1 MTNHVEVETDPQY
14 TRVNHQAQQAPRP
27 TEFRPTDRQLR
38 AKSRL
43 LAAVQAGQV
52 VQGALSLLDPAQL
65 AKICKAP
72 DIASTWQ
79 KEPGFLAWLT
89 DDQEAPAKLNY
100 LRAKAFTAAELIL
113 ENPDPKVA
121 GAQVALIK
129 VLLGYEGP
137 TPDVKPMNM
146 EDLKKLVLDNRH
158 ILLPLLQEASTPP
171 AGHAKLQASTPQK
184 ETT

>member
-1 MTNHVEVETDPQY
+1 MANNVEVETDPQY

-52 VQGALSLLDPAQL
+52 VQGALTLLDPAQL

-72 DIASTWQ
+72 DVATTWQ

-137 TPDVKPMNM
+137 TPEAKPMNM
-146 EDLKKLVLDNRH
+146 DDLKKLVLDNRH
-158 ILLPLLQEASTPP
+158 ILMPLLEEASTPKP
-171 AGHAKLQASTPQK
+171 SRASLPLPTTK
-184 ETT
+184 EEA

>member
-1 MTNHVEVETDPQY
+1 MTAKVEVETDPQY
-14 TRVNHQAQQAPRP
+14 TRVNHQAPQASRP

-52 VQGALSLLDPAQL
+52 VQGALSLLDPSQL

-72 DIASTWQ
+72 DVSAAWQ

-89 DDQEAPAKLNY
+89 DDQEAPSKLQY

-129 VLLGYEGP
+129 ALLGYEGP
-137 TPDVKPMNM
+137 TPDAKPMNM

-158 ILLPLLQEASTPP
+158 ILLPLLQEASTPQPPRASLPP
-171 AGHAKLQASTPQK
+171 ATK
-184 ETT
+184 EET

>member
-1 MTNHVEVETDPQY
+1 MTKPTEIEADNFI
-14 TRVNHQAQQAPRP
+14 TRISNSNTSTQPRA

-52 VQGALSLLDPAQL
+52 VQGALGLLDPAQL

-72 DIASTWQ
+72 DVLTTWA

-89 DDQEAPAKLNY
+89 DDTEASAKLNY

-129 VLLGYEGP
+129 TLLGYEGP
-137 TPDVKPMNM
+137 TPDTKPMNM
-146 EDLKKLVLDNRH
+146 EDLKKLVLENKH
-158 ILLPLLQEASTPP
+158 IIMPLLTEASTSKPQ
-171 AGHAKLQASTPQK
+171 HASLPEAKK
-184 ETT
+184 EEA